1 MTTEVDRWSGTA
13 KQAERG
19 RRSCPEGSMLAVREA
34 HQTTTGNA
42 VVMDEKGN
50 LWVLKRDWL
59 NASMTRN
66 EKLGKAIK
74 LFTEGTLTAFE
85 RYDEVRH
92 GMLGGGIISS

>member
-1 MTTEVDRWSGTA
+1 
-13 KQAERG
+13 
-19 RRSCPEGSMLAVREA
+19 MLAVKEA
-34 HQTTTGNA
+34 HQTTTGNVA
-42 VVMDEKGN
+42 LIDAKGN

-66 EKLGKAIK
+66 EKFGRAIK

-85 RYDEVRH
+85 RYDETRH